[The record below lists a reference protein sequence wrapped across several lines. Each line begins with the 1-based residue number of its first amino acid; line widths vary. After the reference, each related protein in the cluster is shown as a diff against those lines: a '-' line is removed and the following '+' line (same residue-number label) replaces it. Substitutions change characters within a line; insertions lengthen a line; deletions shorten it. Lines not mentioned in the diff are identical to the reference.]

1 MTFRAVA
8 ELVRETFD
16 EWTKDNV
23 PRLGAALA
31 YYTVLS
37 IAPLLIVVVAV
48 AGMAYGEQAAQGQIV
63 WQLQSLL
70 GFQLAQAIQGI
81 VGAAREHGKG
91 VFATIIG
98 VTSLVVGATL
108 VVTELR
114 SSLNLIWKVPARSSE
129 RGLLKELLRML
140 HYRFWSF
147 LMVLGA
153 GFLLL
158 ASLVINTFVAGY
170 GKDLQRWIT
179 LPPLVLQGVYW
190 VFWFIVATG
199 LFALIFKILPDVNM
213 DWGDV
218 IVGAAFTSALFNIGR
233 LLIALYLGRSTVASA
248 YGAAGSVVLILV
260 WVYYSAQEYSSSERN
275 SLTCMQAGLVPALA
289 GRR

>member
-81 VGAAREHGKG
+81 VVQPGSMAK
-91 VFATIIG
+91 
-98 VTSLVVGATL
+98 
-108 VVTELR
+108 
-114 SSLNLIWKVPARSSE
+114 
-129 RGLLKELLRML
+129 
-140 HYRFWSF
+140 
-147 LMVLGA
+147 
-153 GFLLL
+153 GFLPRL
-158 ASLVINTFVAGY
+158 
-170 GKDLQRWIT
+170 
-179 LPPLVLQGVYW
+179 LVL
-190 VFWFIVATG
+190 
-199 LFALIFKILPDVNM
+199 
-213 DWGDV
+213 
-218 IVGAAFTSALFNIGR
+218 
-233 LLIALYLGRSTVASA
+233 
-248 YGAAGSVVLILV
+248 
-260 WVYYSAQEYSSSERN
+260 
-275 SLTCMQAGLVPALA
+275 PAWWLA
-289 GRR
+289 PHWWSPNCDPP